1 MYLSS
6 SPLKDIVK
14 LNKRREEHEKIIR
27 FFMMIVKET
36 RNFQFKTQVTGGV
49 HDRKLDAGKY

>member
-1 MYLSS
+1 M
-6 SPLKDIVK
+6 K